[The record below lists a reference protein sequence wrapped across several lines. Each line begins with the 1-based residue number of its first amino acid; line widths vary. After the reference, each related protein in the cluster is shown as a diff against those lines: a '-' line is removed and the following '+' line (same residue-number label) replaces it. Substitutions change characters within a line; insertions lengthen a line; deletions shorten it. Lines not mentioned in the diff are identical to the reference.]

1 MEKPMVAP
9 AHNREFGPEVAAAWV
24 ERWDAQQEGYIADRE
39 ERFAV
44 LADIVAAALAEVAEP
59 VIVDLGCGPGSLSAR
74 LATRMPGAT
83 FIGVDTNPLL
93 LGLAAAHYGSVATW
107 LRADLADPGWAD
119 ALPPTIHAAVSTT
132 ALHWMRRDQLAELY
146 RTLAARTAPGGVLA
160 NGDHLTLA
168 DQGLTALADAVKAG
182 RAARTGVTDREDWPS
197 WWAAVAADDRLDALT
212 AERDLPGTRTGSG
225 PDDVERHHG
234 SNQLSVTDHVDLL
247 RAAGYTAAAPL
258 WQVGDDHI
266 VVGLR

>member
-1 MEKPMVAP
+1 V
-9 AHNREFGPEVAAAWV
+9 EVQV
-24 ERWDAQQEGYIADRE
+24 PG
-39 ERFAV
+39 V
-44 LADIVAAALAEVAEP
+44 LAV
-59 VIVDLGCGPGSLSAR
+59 SAR

-83 FIGVDTNPLL
+83 FIGVDANPLL

-132 ALHWMRRDQLAELY
+132 ALHWMRRD
-146 RTLAARTAPGGVLA
+146 
-160 NGDHLTLA
+160 HLTLA
-168 DQGLTALADAVKAG
+168 DQGLTALGNAVKAG
-182 RAARTGVTDREDWPS
+182 RAARAGVADREDWPS

>member
-1 MEKPMVAP
+1 MVAP
-9 AHNREFGPEVAAAWV
+9 AHNREFGPEVAREWV
-24 ERWDAQQEGYIADRE
+24 ERWDAQQEGYIVDRE

-44 LADIVAAALAEVAEP
+44 LADIVATALAEVAEP
-59 VIVDLGCGPGSLSAR
+59 VIVDLGCGPGSLAAR
-74 LATRMPGAT
+74 LAVRIPAAT

-93 LGLAAAHYGSVATW
+93 LGLAATHYGSVATW
-107 LRADLADPGWAD
+107 LRADLADPDWAA

-132 ALHWMRRDQLAELY
+132 ALHWMHRDQLAQLY

-168 DQGLTALADAVKAG
+168 DPALTALGDAVKAG
-182 RAARTGVTDREDWPS
+182 RATRAEVTGREDWPS
-197 WWAAVAADDRLDALT
+197 WWAAAAADDRLDALA
-212 AERDLPGTRTGSG
+212 AERDLPGSRSESGTG
-225 PDDVERHHG
+225 DAERHHG
-234 SNQLSVTDHVDLL
+234 SNRLSITDHVELL